1 MNLGILST
9 LWNQLWQMND
19 SDAFLDGVVNNLP
32 QPSSNPNSVSLETET
47 VTINERP
54 LDTKMTRKR

>member
-19 SDAFLDGVVNNLP
+19 SDVFLDGVVNNLP

>member
-47 VTINERP
+47 VTINERS